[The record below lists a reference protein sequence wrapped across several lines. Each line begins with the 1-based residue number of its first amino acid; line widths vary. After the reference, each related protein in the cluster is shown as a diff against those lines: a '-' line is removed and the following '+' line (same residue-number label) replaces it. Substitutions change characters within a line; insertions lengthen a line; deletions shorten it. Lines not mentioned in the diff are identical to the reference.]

1 MASIQALELGM
12 KFQQRELFSGA
23 NLHFAEGDCI
33 YLMGDNGSGK
43 TTLMKILAG
52 LQKPSSGKVSAEGF
66 ASRGLWQKS
75 KLHGCALYLHQHPYL
90 YEGTVTENLAMAMRM
105 GATTAPTSA
114 RGVEQALELAGL
126 GQLASSQ
133 ASHLSGGE
141 RQRLAIARAWLLRPR
156 LLMLDEPVSN
166 MDKESRELVLAM
178 TSQLKA
184 DGTGLLIASH
194 QHGQLTALCNR
205 RWLIQDG
212 RIATDLDVSFQ
223 PIQETHYVLAN

>member
-1 MASIQALELGM
+1 MASIIARELGM
-12 KFQQRELFSGA
+12 KFQQRHLFAGA
-23 NLHFAEGDCI
+23 NLTFAQGDCI

-52 LQKPSSGKVSAEGF
+52 LQAPSNGSVTAEGF
-66 ASRGLWQKS
+66 PSKGLWQKN
-75 KLHGCALYLHQHPYL
+75 KLHGCAVYLHQHPYL
-90 YEGTVTENLAMAMRM
+90 FDGTVTENLTMAVKM
-105 GATTAPTSA
+105 GVRDTSIKA
-114 RGVEQALELAGL
+114 SIEQALEMARLDHLA
-126 GQLASSQ
+126 QSQ

-141 RQRLAIARAWLLRPR
+141 RQRLAIARAWLLKPK

-166 MDKESRELVLAM
+166 MDKESRELVQAM
-178 TSQLKA
+178 TAQLKA